1 MAMECNDVRC
11 AGRGVRRASAN
22 AITGLLLGL
31 VVALTFMVSPAK
43 AWWNDDWQMR
53 KKITIDAS
61 AAGANITDPIGSTP
75 VLVRLHPGNF
85 RFSATKEDGSDLRFV
100 AGDDKT
106 PLKHHIEKY
115 DALLGEALVWV
126 AVPNL
131 QPGAKTE
138 LWLYY
143 GNRKAVPTA
152 DAKGTYDPDQLLDYH
167 FNERG
172 TPSLDST
179 VWGNNAQSVGQPAD
193 GALIGNGL
201 RLDGRNPL
209 TLPASSS
216 LAITGDTGWTWSLW
230 VKPAAQQPNAA
241 LYSRRDG
248 ANALVIGFDNGSP
261 FVEVTNAG
269 TAQRSVAAAPVPL
282 NSWHHLAVVA
292 GGGKVTLYLDGTVYG
307 ALDAS
312 LPALNSVA
320 LLGGD
325 TPGPGV
331 SPVTAPA
338 SPPPAPSA
346 DAASPAPVADGGA
359 APAAGTAAPAAAD
372 AAAPA
377 AADAATPAAAAAP
390 TAMAGFAGDVDEL
403 QISKIARP
411 AGYIRV
417 AAIGQGLDQGKL
429 VSFSVDEETASWLSG
444 YFAVILKSVTID
456 GWVVIGLLLIM
467 AALSWVVMVDRAS
480 YLGKQ
485 AKANARFTKCFRDV
499 NFDLTVLGCGDAEQI
514 ATLGGQLGNGDA
526 AIMRSSSLYRIY
538 HIAAD
543 EIRRRPGRAG
553 SSAPVLSATSIAAI
567 RAALDGGV
575 VKEMQRLNRLMV
587 ILTIAISGGPF
598 LGLLGTVVGVMITF
612 AAIAASGDVNV
623 NAIAPGIA
631 AALVATVAG
640 LGVAIPA
647 LFGYNYLI
655 SKVKDLT
662 SDIQI
667 FVDELVTRIAELYSA
682 DRPDPVEH
690 RMAAE

>member
-1 MAMECNDVRC
+1 MTMGWHEMWR
-11 AGRGVRRASAN
+11 AGSGLARVGRKATLV
-22 AITGLLLGL
+22 LLL
-31 VVALTFMVSPAK
+31 ALAAVTTLSASPAK
-43 AWWNDDWQMR
+43 AWWNDEWQLR

-61 AAGANITDPIGSTP
+61 AAGANITDPIGTTP

-85 RFSATKEDGSDLRFV
+85 RFGATKEDGSDLRFV

-106 PLKHHIEKY
+106 PLKHHIEKF

-126 AVPNL
+126 AVPNV
-131 QPGAKTE
+131 QAGAKTDF
-138 LWLYY
+138 WLYY
-143 GNRKAVPTA
+143 GNKKAVPTS
-152 DAKGTYDPDQLLDYH
+152 DPKGTYDTDQQLVYH
-167 FNERG
+167 FSERG

-179 VWGNNAQSVGQPAD
+179 VWSNNAQSVVQPAD
-193 GALIGNGL
+193 GALIATGL
-201 RLDGRNPL
+201 RLDGHSPL

-216 LAITGDTGWTWSLW
+216 LAIVGDNAGWTLSMW

-248 ANALVIGFDNGSP
+248 ANALEIGFDNAVP
-261 FVEVTNAG
+261 FVEVSNGGAT
-269 TAQRSVAAAPVPL
+269 QRSAAAVPVPV

-292 GGGKVTLYLDGTVYG
+292 GSGKVTLYLDGNAYA

-312 LPALNSVA
+312 LPALNTIA
-320 LLGGD
+320 LVGGD
-325 TPGPGV
+325 TSAPNV
-331 SPVTAPA
+331 APA
-338 SPPPAPSA
+338 AAPALTSPAPSA
-346 DAASPAPVADGGA
+346 DGTTP
-359 APAAGTAAPAAAD
+359 APAADTTAAPAASD
-372 AAAPA
+372 
-377 AADAATPAAAAAP
+377 AAAAAP
-390 TAMAGFAGDVDEL
+390 VAAPVATAGFTGDIDEL
-403 QISKIARP
+403 EISKIARS
-411 AGYIRV
+411 AGFIRM

-444 YFAVILKSVTID
+444 YFAVILKSVTLD
-456 GWVVIGLLLIM
+456 GWVVIGILVVM
-467 AALSWVVMVDRAS
+467 AAVSWVVMLDRAS

-485 AKANARFTKCFRDV
+485 AKANARFMKSFRDV
-499 NFDLTVLGCGDAEQI
+499 DFDLTLLSRGDAEAV
-514 ATLGGQLGNGDA
+514 ATLGGRLGNRDA

-538 HIAAD
+538 HICAD
-543 EIRRRPGRAG
+543 EIRRRSRTTAM
-553 SSAPVLSATSIAAI
+553 PVLSANSIAAM

-655 SKVKDLT
+655 SRIKDLT

-667 FVDELVTRIAELYSA
+667 FVDEMVTRVAELYSA
-682 DRPDPVEH
+682 DRPDPVEQ